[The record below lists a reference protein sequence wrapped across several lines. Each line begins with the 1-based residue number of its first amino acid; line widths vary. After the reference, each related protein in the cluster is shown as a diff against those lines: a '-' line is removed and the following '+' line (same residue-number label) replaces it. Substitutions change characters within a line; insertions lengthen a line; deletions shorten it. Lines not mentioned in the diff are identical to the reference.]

1 MANVNLKNVK
11 KHDRKVSRSASA
23 ANINPAV
30 LTTAAGVAT
39 AGTLATGDVVTLFT
53 LPENADVTNAY
64 IYVAKAP
71 TGGTQTLKISVGS
84 TDIVAAVAVGTSAGV
99 FKGGAVTKANSG
111 TGSNVTVTT
120 GIANLTDGEFRIVV
134 EYVEYNKVT
143 GELTN

>member
-1 MANVNLKNVK
+1 MVDLKNVG

-23 ANINPAV
+23 ALIKPAV
-30 LTTAAGVAT
+30 ITTAEGVAT
-39 AGTLATGDVVTLFT
+39 KGTLAAGDVVTLFT
-53 LPENADVTNAY
+53 LPANVDVTNAY
-64 IYVAKAP
+64 INVVKAP

-84 TDIVAAVAVGTSAGV
+84 TDIIAAVAVGAVSGA
-99 FKGGAVTKANSG
+99 FKGGTVTKANSG

-120 GIANLTDGEFRIVV
+120 GIADLTDGEFRVVV

>member
-1 MANVNLKNVK
+1 MANVNLKNAG

-30 LTTAAGVAT
+30 LTTADGVAT

-64 IYVAKAP
+64 IYVVKAT

-99 FKGGAVTKANSG
+99 FKGGSVTKANSG
-111 TGSNVTVTT
+111 TGSDVTVTT
-120 GIANLTDGEFRIVV
+120 GIAALTDGEFRVVV
-134 EYVEYNKVT
+134 EYVEYSKVT

>member
-30 LTTAAGVAT
+30 LTTADGVAT

-64 IYVAKAP
+64 IYVVKAP

-99 FKGGAVTKANSG
+99 FKGGSVTRANSG
-111 TGSNVTVTT
+111 TGSDVTVTT

>member
-1 MANVNLKNVK
+1 MANVSLKSAG
-11 KHDRKVSRSASA
+11 KHNKKVSRSASA
-23 ANINPAV
+23 ANIKPAV
-30 LTTAAGVAT
+30 LKTADGVAT
-39 AGTLATGDVVTLFT
+39 AGTLATGDIVTLFT
-53 LPENADVTNAY
+53 LPENVDVTNAY
-64 IYVAKAP
+64 VYVVKAP

-99 FKGGAVTKANSG
+99 YKGGTVTKANSG

-120 GIANLTDGEFRIVV
+120 GIADLTDGEFRVVV